1 VIRDGSKIKIMKQLW
16 LRSKGGKWIHSP
28 ERQEVY
34 EINVNQLM
42 VEGEKRWDTDK
53 RVFIYFLFL
62 LY

>member
-1 VIRDGSKIKIMKQLW
+1 VIRDGSKVKIMKHLW

-53 RVFIYFLFL
+53 I
-62 LY
+62 